1 LGEGALAASAAAG
14 AVGNGSLGG
23 AQALA
28 LRRVKHR
35 RHTACVVHG
44 ACKRVGFAASAKAA
58 LTGIQ
63 VFCAYPHRC
72 APGGFGRPA
81 NRVRPVLRL
90 SDGDDYLPR
99 RGSCLALIPRPV
111 HSGTASRSI
120 PSRPLLQS
128 LFPTQE
134 NDMNTVNTASSVIS
148 SDKVQGTKVY
158 NPNGDKLGSVE
169 SLLLDK
175 LTGKV
180 RYAVMEFGGFLGM
193 GTDVYPLPWE
203 TLKYDTGLGG
213 YVVSLTKEQ
222 LEGAPRYAR
231 ETTQDYNDEY
241 GRKVNEYY
249 GVPWI

>member
-1 LGEGALAASAAAG
+1 
-14 AVGNGSLGG
+14 
-23 AQALA
+23 
-28 LRRVKHR
+28 
-35 RHTACVVHG
+35 
-44 ACKRVGFAASAKAA
+44 
-58 LTGIQ
+58 
-63 VFCAYPHRC
+63 
-72 APGGFGRPA
+72 
-81 NRVRPVLRL
+81 
-90 SDGDDYLPR
+90 
-99 RGSCLALIPRPV
+99 
-111 HSGTASRSI
+111 
-120 PSRPLLQS
+120 
-128 LFPTQE
+128 
-134 NDMNTVNTASSVIS
+134 MNTVNTASSVIS

-175 LTGKV
+175 LSGKV